1 MMGIRSGHSG
11 EEIRALLEASV
22 SLTSELSLDSVLQ
35 KVVDVAREQI
45 GARYAALSVLNSD
58 GEIEKYISSGITAEE
73 RERIGHI
80 PVGRGLLSVLL
91 PEGASLRMDDISKDP
106 RSAGFPP
113 NHPPMR
119 SLLGVPVI
127 SHGRILG
134 NLYLTDKQAA
144 PGFDERDEELL
155 SLLSTQAAVAI
166 TNAELYEA
174 EQQRADEWQALFD
187 LSREVAVSADLR
199 ELLDSVLQRATRLL
213 SADLGLLMLLSPDGR
228 SLRIA
233 AHAGLLTATQK
244 APLAVAD
251 HGLLQLVIEAGRAVV
266 VTDRGHDKRLD
277 GRPMALLDAE
287 GLVSAIEAPLKGKD
301 NVLGAIVVG
310 NRAKTGFSVQQAE
323 LVEMFGNLIAV
334 AIETRQLYEK
344 LESLARLEERERIS
358 MDLHDG
364 VIQSIYAVGLHLEDL
379 SGRLP
384 GGAEELKPDIETA
397 MDDLSKVIKDIRS
410 YIFDLRPQLSEVDD
424 LPAALVQLVEHFRA
438 NTLVTITLEI
448 SDPFESGGGEA
459 EAMALFHIA
468 QEALNNV
475 SKHANATSVA
485 VRLNSSPK
493 YVSLEVEDNGTGFEV
508 PGEGISGARHGLR
521 NMRDRARSAGAKLS
535 FESSPGRGTTVRV
548 NLPVHRKEGSSG

>member
-1 MMGIRSGHSG
+1 MSTTSGHSG

-58 GEIEKYISSGITAEE
+58 GEIEKFVVSGVTAEE
-73 RERIGHI
+73 RERIGHV

-91 PEGASLRMDDISKDP
+91 HEGASLRMDDISKDP
-106 RSAGFPP
+106 RSVGFPA
-113 NHPPMR
+113 NHPVMR

-144 PGFDERDEELL
+144 PGFNERDEDLL

-166 TNAELYEA
+166 INAELYEV
-174 EQQRADEWQALFD
+174 ERRRADEWQALFD
-187 LSREVAVSADLR
+187 LSREVAISPDLR
-199 ELLDSVLQRATRLL
+199 ELLDSVVQRATRLL

-233 AHAGLLTATQK
+233 AQTGLLTAT
-244 APLAVAD
+244 PNGPIAVAD
-251 HGLLQLVIEAGRAVV
+251 HGLLQLVIETGRPAIVA
-266 VTDRGHDKRLD
+266 DRRQDKRLD

-287 GLVSAIEAPLKGKD
+287 GLVSAIEVPLKGKD
-301 NVLGAIVVG
+301 NVLGVIVVG
-310 NRAKTGFSVQQAE
+310 NRAKTGFSDQQAE
-323 LVEMFGNLIAV
+323 LVEAFGNLTAV

-344 LESLARLEERERIS
+344 VESLARLEERERIG

-379 SGRLP
+379 SDRLP
-384 GGAEELKPDIETA
+384 GGAAELKPDIEKA

-410 YIFDLRPQLSEVDD
+410 YIFDLRPQLSEIKD
-424 LPAALVQLVEHFRA
+424 LPAALVQLVEHFRV
-438 NTLVTITLEI
+438 NTLVTIVLDI
-448 SDPFESGGGEA
+448 SEPFESGGGEA
-459 EAMALFHIA
+459 EAMAIFHIA

-475 SKHANATSVA
+475 SKHANATSVT
-485 VRLNSSPK
+485 VRLRSSPK
-493 YVSLEVEDNGTGFEV
+493 YVSLEVEDNGIGFEV
-508 PGEGISGARHGLR
+508 PGEGISGARSGLR
-521 NMRDRARSAGAKLS
+521 NMRDRARSVGAKLS
-535 FESSPGRGTTVRV
+535 FISSPGRGTTVRV
-548 NLPVHRKEGSSG
+548 NLPVRRKEGNSG

>member
-1 MMGIRSGHSG
+1 MSTTSGYSG
-11 EEIRALLEASV
+11 EEIRALLKASV

-58 GEIEKYISSGITAEE
+58 GEIEKFLASGVTAEE

-91 PEGASLRMDDISKDP
+91 HEGASLRMDDLSKDP
-106 RSAGFPP
+106 RSVGFPA
-113 NHPPMR
+113 NHPAMR

-144 PGFDERDEELL
+144 PGFNERDEDLL

-166 TNAELYEA
+166 INAELYEA
-174 EQQRADEWQALFD
+174 ERRRADEWQALFD
-187 LSREVAVSADLR
+187 LSREVAVSPDLR
-199 ELLDSVLQRATRLL
+199 ELLDSVVQRATRLL

-233 AHAGLLTATQK
+233 AQTGLLTATPQG
-244 APLAVAD
+244 PIAVAD
-251 HGLLQLVIEAGRAVV
+251 HGLLQLVIEAGRPEV
-266 VTDRGHDKRLD
+266 VTDRRHDKRLD

-287 GLVSAIEAPLKGKD
+287 GLVSAIEVPLKGKD
-301 NVLGAIVVG
+301 NVLGIIVVG
-310 NRAKTGFSVQQAE
+310 NRATTGFSDQQAE
-323 LVEMFGNLIAV
+323 LVETFGNLTAV

-344 LESLARLEERERIS
+344 LESLARLEERERIG

-364 VIQSIYAVGLHLEDL
+364 VIQSIYAVGLHLEGL
-379 SGRLP
+379 SERLP
-384 GGAEELKPDIETA
+384 GGAGELKPEIEKA

-410 YIFDLRPQLSEVDD
+410 YIFDLRPQLSEIKD
-424 LPAALVQLVEHFRA
+424 LPAALVQLVEHFRV
-438 NTLVTITLEI
+438 NTLVTIGLDI
-448 SDPFESGGGEA
+448 SEPFESGGGEA
-459 EAMALFHIA
+459 EAMAIFHIA

-475 SKHANATSVA
+475 SKHANATSVT
-485 VRLNSSPK
+485 VRLSSSAK
-493 YVSLEVEDNGTGFEV
+493 YVTLEVEDNGIGFEV

-521 NMRDRARSAGAKLS
+521 NMRDRARSVGAKLS
-535 FESSPGRGTTVRV
+535 FVTSPGRGTTVRV
-548 NLPVHRKEGSSG
+548 NLPVRRKEGSSG

>member
-1 MMGIRSGHSG
+1 MSTTSGHSG

-58 GEIEKYISSGITAEE
+58 GEIEKFISSGITAEE
-73 RERIGHI
+73 RELIGHV

-91 PEGASLRMDDISKDP
+91 HEGASLRMDDMSKDP
-106 RSAGFPP
+106 RSVGFPA
-113 NHPPMR
+113 NHPAMR

-144 PGFDERDEELL
+144 PGFDERDEDLL

-174 EQQRADEWQALFD
+174 ERRRADEWQALFD
-187 LSREVAVSADLR
+187 LSREVTVSADLL
-199 ELLDSVLQRATRLL
+199 ELLDSVVQRATRLL
-213 SADLGLLMLLSPDGR
+213 GADLGLLMLLSPDGR

-233 AHAGLLTATQK
+233 AQTGLLTATPK
-244 APLAVAD
+244 GPIAVAD
-251 HGLLQLVIEAGRAVV
+251 HGLLQLVIEAGRPVV
-266 VTDRGHDKRLD
+266 VADRWHDERLD

-287 GLVSAIEAPLKGKD
+287 GLVSAIEVPLKGKD

-310 NRAKTGFSVQQAE
+310 NRAKTGFSDQQAK
-323 LVEMFGNLIAV
+323 LVETFGNLTAV

-344 LESLARLEERERIS
+344 LESLARLEERERIG

-379 SGRLP
+379 SERVP
-384 GGAEELKPDIETA
+384 GGAQELKPDIEKA

-410 YIFDLRPQLSEVDD
+410 YIFDLRPQLSEIDD

-475 SKHANATSVA
+475 SKHANATSVT
-485 VRLNSSPK
+485 VRLRSSPK
-493 YVSLEVEDNGTGFEV
+493 YVSLEVEDNGIGFEV
-508 PGEGISGARHGLR
+508 PAEGISGARSGLR
-521 NMRDRARSAGAKLS
+521 NMRDRARSVGAKLS
-535 FESSPGRGTTVRV
+535 FGSSPGRGTTVRV
-548 NLPVHRKEGSSG
+548 TLPVRRKEGNSG